1 MPHIII
7 VLIMCFFFFFI
18 KKVLGWNMTCFHEFH
33 PFRAFCV
40 LEKMERCNLFSLSL
54 SPSSYFVFICLICL
68 KQQTV
73 RMKKSKFLRGSF
85 WVCTDVLPTKHQS
98 DIIDFLFFPLPIIHH
113 SFPPSLTWTEP
124 YTHLILSL
132 IHSSALTLKFHLHVS
147 KTDIRV

>member
-1 MPHIII
+1 M
-7 VLIMCFFFFFI
+7 FFLFLY
-18 KKVLGWNMTCFHEFH
+18 KKG
-33 PFRAFCV
+33 FR
-40 LEKMERCNLFSLSL
+40 LKYDLFSWVSSL
-54 SPSSYFVFICLICL
+54 QGFLCPRKDGAMQSPCSYFLFICLICL

-147 KTDIRV
+147 KTLICV